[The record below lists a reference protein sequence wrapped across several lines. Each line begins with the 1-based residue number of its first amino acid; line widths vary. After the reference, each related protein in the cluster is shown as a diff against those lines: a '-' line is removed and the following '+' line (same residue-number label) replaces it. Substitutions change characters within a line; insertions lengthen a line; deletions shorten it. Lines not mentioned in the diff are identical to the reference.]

1 MNPSLL
7 KKAIPHVVA
16 VLIFLIVSVVYCKPA
31 LEGKVVRQA
40 DVLGFKGIVQQ
51 SKEYKEKN
59 GHFPLWT
66 ESAFSGMPTYT
77 ISLDYKSKIS
87 LDYFHY
93 VLTLGLPKPISF
105 FFLAC
110 LMFYIMCLSLRI
122 NPWIGAGCAV
132 AYAWSTFDPIIIAV
146 GHDSQMLSI
155 AYAPGALAGLFIL
168 YNSWN
173 KDRI

>member
-7 KKAIPHVVA
+7 KKAIPHA
-16 VLIFLIVSVVYCKPA
+16 IAILIFLIVSVVYCKPA
-31 LEGKVVRQA
+31 LEGKVVKQL
-40 DVLGFKGIVQQ
+40 DVQGFKGIVQQ
-51 SKEYKEKN
+51 SKEYKDKN

-93 VLTLGLPKPISF
+93 LLTLGLPIPISF

-110 LMFYIMCLSLRI
+110 ISMYILTSVLRI
-122 NPWIGAGCAV
+122 DPWIGTLAAI
-132 AYAWSTFDPIIIAV
+132 AYAWS
-146 GHDSQMLSI
+146 S
-155 AYAPGALAGLFIL
+155 Y
-168 YNSWN
+168 
-173 KDRI
+173 